1 MLRLKAQVTPEDFEN
16 LIERVMRRQLPRAQA
31 AAINAT
37 AADVRQN
44 TLKRIRKRFHKPVP
58 YMTKTA
64 VFATRAT
71 AQRPRAIVGIKDH
84 QATLYRWQEKGGVRR
99 PERRKYPRGGSG
111 TRMIPIP
118 AKIRTDAYDNMTFKA
133 IPKALRRKD
142 TFQAGSEENLR
153 PGIYRRE
160 KHGDGL
166 DLLVRFQRKAKYKR
180 RFSWG
185 DMAKKTIMARFPVHF
200 RAAVERELA
209 NPVFRNKRGQSRF

>member
-1 MLRLKAQVTPEDFEN
+1 MLRLKAQVTPEDFNN
-16 LIERVMRRQLPRAQA
+16 LIERVMRRQLPRAKA
-31 AAINAT
+31 NAINAT
-37 AADVRQN
+37 VADVRKN

-58 YMTKTA
+58 YMAKTA
-64 VFATRAT
+64 VFGTRAT
-71 AQRPRAIVGIKDH
+71 AANPRAIVGIKDH

-99 PERRKYPRGGSG
+99 PERRKFPRGGAG

-118 AKIRTDAYDNMTFKA
+118 AKISTNAYDNMTFRA

-142 TFQAGSEENLR
+142 TFQAGSRENLR

-166 DLLVRFQRKAKYKR
+166 DLLVRFQRKARYKR

-185 DMAKKTIMARFPVHF
+185 DMAKKTIAARFPVHF
-200 RAAVERELA
+200 RAAVERELR
-209 NPVFRNKRGQSRF
+209 NPVFRNKRGQTRF